1 MGNGALWPKTT
12 QPRTKEAGAEEGDPG
27 HWPKNF
33 HPQKV
38 SCTGGSN
45 FDIVNKKV
53 IAPSW
58 SPIPYSTAFASSSS
72 SSSVAHAFLIKKVIG
87 NTPRQLKA
95 TKS

>member
-53 IAPSW
+53 IAPS
-58 SPIPYSTAFASSSS
+58 
-72 SSSVAHAFLIKKVIG
+72 
-87 NTPRQLKA
+87 
-95 TKS
+95 